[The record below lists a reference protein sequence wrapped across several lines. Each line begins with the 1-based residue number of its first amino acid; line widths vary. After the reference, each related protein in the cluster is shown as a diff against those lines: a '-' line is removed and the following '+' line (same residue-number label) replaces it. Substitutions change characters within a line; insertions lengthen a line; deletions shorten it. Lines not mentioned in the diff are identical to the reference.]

1 MRTAGRRSTIS
12 EDESQAASEVPQSAA
27 DGPKAATSLLSGTGV
42 LFAGRIVVAA
52 FGWIGQILI
61 VHRLSNLD
69 YGAFSLVFNVLGLL
83 GLVADFQISRIVI
96 GEILDAGDDLG
107 RVVSSFLTFR
117 VALGALMYLIAVGF
131 VLVGNYPH
139 VVLEATLIG
148 GLSFFVAS
156 ATWALVTVCQAFLWL
171 RTVAFS
177 MVVAQVVQFVVVA
190 GLFATHS
197 HSLLNY
203 VVPFVI
209 YDVVTL
215 VWMVV
220 VLRRVVRIVP
230 RADFSHW
237 WHWLKDAAPLAL
249 GATLGTAYFRI
260 DGVML
265 SKLGS
270 LPAVGIYQI
279 GYKFSDLLAFM
290 APALLG
296 AVLPLLIRAWPDLV
310 DDFRRTFRQAFVIFL
325 AFGAFAVVTFA
336 VMCGPAI
343 HLLYPPSYA
352 AAARPA
358 RLLVIGQALNLFT
371 ELTFV
376 TLVASGRRTIY
387 PIATLV
393 GLITNVVLNFVLI
406 PRYSATG
413 AGIATIVTEVIVVAI
428 LAYGIR
434 DLPIRP
440 LPWRAIAVVA
450 VSGAVLAAALVGLR
464 RVMPWEVASVIG
476 VLLYPALLHVL
487 RIDGPGGLVAFVRAS
502 RFTSPEQL
510 PG

>member
-1 MRTAGRRSTIS
+1 MGHGGRRSTIS
-12 EDESQAASEVPQSAA
+12 EVESQVPA

-52 FGWIGQILI
+52 FGWLGQILI
-61 VHRLSNLD
+61 TRRLSVAD
-69 YGAFSLVFNVLGLL
+69 YGAFALVFNLLGLL

-96 GEILDAGDDLG
+96 GEILEAGDDLN
-107 RVVSSFLTFR
+107 RLVSSFLTFR
-117 VALGALMYLIAVGF
+117 VALGALMYVLAVGF
-131 VLVGNYPH
+131 VLIGNYPH

-148 GLSFFVAS
+148 GLSFFIAS
-156 ATWALVTVCQAFLWL
+156 ATWALVTVSQAFLWL
-171 RTVAFS
+171 RTVAIS
-177 MVVAQVVQFVVVA
+177 MVVAQIIQFVVIA
-190 GLFATHS
+190 ALFAAHS
-197 HSLLNY
+197 HQILQY

-209 YDVVTL
+209 YDAVTL

-220 VLRRVVRIVP
+220 ALRRVVRVVP
-230 RADFSHW
+230 RIEPAHW
-237 WHWLKDAAPLAL
+237 WHWMKDAAPLAL

-296 AVLPLLIRAWPDLV
+296 AVLPLLIRAWPDAI
-310 DDFRRTFRQAFVIFL
+310 DAFRRTFRQAFIIFI

-336 VMCGPAI
+336 VMCAPTI
-343 HLLYPPSYA
+343 HLIYKPSYWSA
-352 AAARPA
+352 VRPA
-358 RLLVIGQALNLFT
+358 RLLVAGQALNLFT
-371 ELTFV
+371 QLAFV
-376 TLVASGRRTIY
+376 TLVASGRRKIY

-393 GLITNVVLNFVLI
+393 GVIANVTLNFVLI

-413 AGIATIVTEVIVVAI
+413 AGISTIITEVIVVSI
-428 LAYGIR
+428 LAYGVR

-440 LPWRAIAVVA
+440 LPWRAIGVVA
-450 VSGAVLAAALVGLR
+450 VSAGVLTAALVGMR
-464 RVMPWEVASVIG
+464 TVMPWELATVIG
-476 VLLYPALLHVL
+476 FLLYPALLHVL

-502 RFTSPEQL
+502 RLQTLEDL
-510 PG
+510 AG